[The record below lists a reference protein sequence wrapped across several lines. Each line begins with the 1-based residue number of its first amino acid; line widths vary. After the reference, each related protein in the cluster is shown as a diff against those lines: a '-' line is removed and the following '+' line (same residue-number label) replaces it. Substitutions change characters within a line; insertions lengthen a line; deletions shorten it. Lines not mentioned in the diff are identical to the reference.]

1 MGAFYKPQREFARWD
16 VRDPD
21 MSGMGAGHVRQ
32 PSLEFGLGIGHL
44 WYRALT
50 RDKIERPDMS
60 GLGAGHV

>member
-21 MSGMGAGHVRQ
+21 MSGMGARHVRQ
-32 PSLEFGLGIGHL
+32 PSLESDIFGTE
-44 WYRALT
+44 ALT
-50 RDKIERPDMS
+50 RDKVERPDMS